1 MVYIFEFSNFRTLLT
16 WIFETTNMILA
27 TEILAFHDCVE
38 LPPDVLGDLT
48 VVLGMRIRDELFMV
62 GVSQA

>member
-1 MVYIFEFSNFRTLLT
+1 
-16 WIFETTNMILA
+16 MILA
-27 TEILAFHDCVE
+27 TEISAFHDCVE

-48 VVLGMRIRDELFMV
+48 VVLVMIIRDELFMV